1 LLASSVRTIRL
12 LRGGL
17 AGTYGRIIISSRS
30 TEPPFKVTVAEVC
43 VPGLPVPPGR
53 CQNRYNLET
62 KKDSFVYVSAFI
74 AGPAKGIIPFNCL
87 VWAFFSR
94 SGPAGDFYP

>member
-1 LLASSVRTIRL
+1 
-12 LRGGL
+12 
-17 AGTYGRIIISSRS
+17 
-30 TEPPFKVTVAEVC
+30 